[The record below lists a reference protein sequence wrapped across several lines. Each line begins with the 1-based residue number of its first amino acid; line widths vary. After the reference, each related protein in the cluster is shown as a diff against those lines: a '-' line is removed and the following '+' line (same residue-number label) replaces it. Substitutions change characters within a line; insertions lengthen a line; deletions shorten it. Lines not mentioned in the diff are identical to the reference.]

1 MLFAVT
7 YTFRASASEA
17 TVKRLNTLF
26 GNWQPPKGYEIEKS
40 FPIATA
46 AIAWWESVKS

>member
-7 YTFRASASEA
+7 YTYRASASEA

-26 GNWQPPKGYEIEKS
+26 GNWRKADCRRLIFEEK
-40 FPIATA
+40 
-46 AIAWWESVKS
+46 